1 MRRNYQKYNKL
12 NTEKYSKGIKNSLYS
27 LVSIIIGL
35 LFTYL
40 AMTNSGNNV
49 EKVEKN
55 NTSVESATIKTENDI
70 EDYSFVSV
78 SGNSDTKS
86 KFGPPKENKEQDEK

>member
-12 NTEKYSKGIKNSLYS
+12 NTERYSKGIKNSLYS
-27 LVSIIIGL
+27 LGSIIIGL

-40 AMTNSGNNV
+40 AMTNSSDNKKIDN
-49 EKVEKN
+49 KKN
-55 NTSVESATIKTENDI
+55 NSKIEEEA

-78 SGNSDTKS
+78 RSSSDKA
-86 KFGPPKENKEQDEK
+86 KLGPPKEKKEK